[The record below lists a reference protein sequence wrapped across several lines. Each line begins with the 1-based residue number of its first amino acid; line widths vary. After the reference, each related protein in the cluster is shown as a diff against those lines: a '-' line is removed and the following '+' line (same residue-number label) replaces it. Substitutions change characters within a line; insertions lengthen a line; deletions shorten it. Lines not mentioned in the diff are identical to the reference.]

1 MQENG
6 LIPIRAATWG
16 PFVLISLA
24 ESKAAEGSSTAEE
37 GWLDS
42 AGPILTTA
50 GVNSSLHH
58 VATREYVINC
68 NWKVNIEYAILCI
81 TMPSLSRD
89 YIFVCSWDNL
99 SFCLASS

>member
-16 PFVLISLA
+16 PFILICLA
-24 ESKAAEGSSTAEE
+24 ESKAAEVSSTAEQ
-37 GWLDS
+37 GWLGS

-58 VATREYVINC
+58 VASREYVINC
-68 NWKVNIEYAILCI
+68 NWKVNIGYGFLCI
-81 TMPSLSRD
+81 AMPALSRD
-89 YIFVCSWDNL
+89 IFFVCSL
-99 SFCLASS
+99 EK